1 VCSSDLS
8 QGLNKV
14 VNKVAAGEELDEAL
28 AFGLGTYIKEDGTR
42 GSIDL
47 GGSLGLDVSGLK
59 KVVEDLVRPIGAM
72 ATDFAHF
79 VEDAVPD
86 TRKAVE
92 AIKEA
97 GSEFDDAV
105 LQPTKGLVEEGASV
119 AGDVLSAAD
128 TAARDAAS
136 AFDDAVIQPTGQAL
150 SDLDT
155 AIRQALP
162 DINGPDID
170 LPDINLPDIN
180 LPDFNLPSFTLGNMG
195 DMGMMMGLMTPQANA
210 TTNKLFENELFKF
223 KTEVG
228 ITDREELID
237 IEDFLTSSFSS
248 SFDQQQRF

>member
-1 VCSSDLS
+1 
-8 QGLNKV
+8 
-14 VNKVAAGEELDEAL
+14 
-28 AFGLGTYIKEDGTR
+28 
-42 GSIDL
+42 
-47 GGSLGLDVSGLK
+47 
-59 KVVEDLVRPIGAM
+59 M
-72 ATDFAHF
+72 
-79 VEDAVPD
+79 
-86 TRKAVE
+86 
-92 AIKEA
+92 
-97 GSEFDDAV
+97 
-105 LQPTKGLVEEGASV
+105 
-119 AGDVLSAAD
+119 SA
-128 TAARDAAS
+128 
-136 AFDDAVIQPTGQAL
+136 
-150 SDLDT
+150 LDT

-195 DMGMMMGLMTPQANA
+195 MMMGLMAPQANA